1 MRASFIIR
9 QLIMIIDSRAS
20 RTRRN
25 IDDIRQRARQT
36 NVDSVSKSR
45 GFIVTLF
52 PFTGDI
58 YDETQLSVELWSLLI
73 TSSSADESDEGEA
86 DFVAFAWFSR
96 RFVTLHGMQLN
107 SHPCIADHKEMSC
120 NISRRNTTRWPT
132 SGKLKSDTT
141 A

>member
-86 DFVAFAWFSR
+86 DFVAFA
-96 RFVTLHGMQLN
+96 
-107 SHPCIADHKEMSC
+107 
-120 NISRRNTTRWPT
+120 
-132 SGKLKSDTT
+132 
-141 A
+141 